1 MRNRTEKIHFH
12 LKPGSQKDILLF
24 NNTNYSPVH
33 SRRLKPPCASCGSPP
48 SLGGGLFIQGEYENL
63 FIVGY
68 HEFIRHRFTPF
79 TIVLLWWIVGYQ
91 ESIRHR
97 FTPLCS
103 CGGL

>member
-1 MRNRTEKIHFH
+1 MLLPWHTIRADNVESDRENTFSPET
-12 LKPGSQKDILLF
+12 LKSEGHLLF
-24 NNTNYSPVH
+24 NDTNYSTVH
-33 SRRLKPPCASCGSPP
+33 SRRLKPSCALCGSPP
-48 SLGGGLFIQGEYENL
+48 SLGGGLFIQGEHENP

-68 HEFIRHRFTPF
+68 H
-79 TIVLLWWIVGYQ
+79 

>member
-1 MRNRTEKIHFH
+1 MWNRTEEIHFH

-24 NNTNYSPVH
+24 NNTNYSPIH
-33 SRRLKPPCASCGSPP
+33 SRRLKPSCALCDSPP
-48 SLGGGLFIQGEYENL
+48 SLGGGLFIQGEYEN
-63 FIVGY
+63 
-68 HEFIRHRFTPF
+68 PF
-79 TIVLLWWIVGYQ
+79 KVGYQ